1 MFEAVFFP
9 LWSGCCCWGLFLQ
22 VLTEV
27 AVLVNLC
34 GGHVFIVLCACVGF
48 VGG

>member
-1 MFEAVFFP
+1 MF
-9 LWSGCCCWGLFLQ
+9 GLRGPHSLGFCLYMPIK
-22 VLTEV
+22 EV
-27 AVLVNLC
+27 VLVNLC